1 MRVCAIF
8 ASLRLCVEKYD
19 SSDIWTHPLRGNNK
33 MKYAHTESDR
43 DRDFWQKGIV
53 L

>member
-1 MRVCAIF
+1 MIHPIF
-8 ASLRLCVEKYD
+8 GRTLLG
-19 SSDIWTHPLRGNNK
+19 GNNK